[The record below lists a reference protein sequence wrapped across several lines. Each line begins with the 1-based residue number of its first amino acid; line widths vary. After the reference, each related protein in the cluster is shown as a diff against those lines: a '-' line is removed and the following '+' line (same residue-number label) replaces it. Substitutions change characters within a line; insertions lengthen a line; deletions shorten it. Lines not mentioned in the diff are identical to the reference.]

1 MKKTILLTIAIVGLA
16 MSAKSQ
22 MGPIALS
29 LDLAKPTGE
38 FGEVYGIGY
47 GFNWSY
53 EEFVS
58 NKVGITIHLGS
69 TIITPKNGESRDTIY
84 SSIYNYNDN
93 YFMLHAQL
101 GLRYYFS
108 SHDEG
113 WYAMY
118 QWGASRN
125 TSTVTLNDDYYGF
138 TYAYE
143 DVSSYRLSTLSLG
156 YKAGRK
162 WDYSFRYNTMKYLA
176 SSSPD
181 PARFIGFRISRTLFG
196 DRRAY

>member
-1 MKKTILLTIAIVGLA
+1 MKKILLFTIAIVGFALN
-16 MSAKSQ
+16 AKSQ

-29 LDLAKPTGE
+29 FDLAKPTGE

-69 TIITPKNGESRDTIY
+69 TIITPKSENSQDTAY
-84 SSIYNYNDN
+84 LSNYLDN
-93 YFMLHAQL
+93 YTMLHAQL

-108 SHDEG
+108 SHDDG

-125 TSTVTLNDDYYGF
+125 TSTVTLNDNYYGF
-138 TYAYE
+138 SYTYE
-143 DVSSYRLSTLSLG
+143 DVSSYRLSTWSLG

-162 WDYSFRYNTMKYLA
+162 WDYSFRFNTMKYLA
-176 SSSPD
+176 SSSPE
-181 PARFIGFRISRTLFG
+181 PERFIGVRISRTLFG
-196 DRRAY
+196 DRREY